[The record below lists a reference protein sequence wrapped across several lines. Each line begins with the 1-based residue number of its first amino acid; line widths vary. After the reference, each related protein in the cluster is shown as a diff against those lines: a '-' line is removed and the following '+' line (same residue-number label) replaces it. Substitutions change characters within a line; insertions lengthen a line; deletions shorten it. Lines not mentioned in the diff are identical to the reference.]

1 MLRSVFLT
9 AGLTVLLA
17 AVAPGPLSV
26 PALAFDAPKGSRL
39 DSALYKPSAELVRSL
54 LSDEHIKSKIDGE
67 GDLEV
72 TFHGND
78 VPLEGWVVFDK
89 LDDGTIWNLRFTA
102 PVPSSEIRGI
112 DREGLL
118 RFANN
123 WNRDEIAVKLYVD
136 DDGNLQTEHD
146 LNVQFGVNPQE
157 FQENGIRIYESALG
171 RVVDGLAEARGSDSN
186 SDDSGSS
193 NSSSGSVPEPK
204 PDTGSA
210 NSGATGNQQPQK
222 SMIQP
227 DEGDGI

>member
-1 MLRSVFLT
+1 MLRSAFLT
-9 AGLTVLLA
+9 AGLTVLLVA
-17 AVAPGPLSV
+17 MAPGPLSV

-78 VPLEGWVVFDK
+78 VPVEGWVVFDK

-102 PVPSSEIRGI
+102 PVPASEVRGI
-112 DREGLL
+112 DRDGLL

-136 DDGNLQTEHD
+136 DEGLLQTEHD
-146 LNVQFGVNPQE
+146 LNAQFGLNPQE
-157 FQENGIRIYESALG
+157 FQENGIRIYENALG
-171 RVVDGLAEARGSDSN
+171 RVVDGLAELRG

-193 NSSSGSVPEPK
+193 SSSSGSTPESK

-210 NSGATGNQQPQK
+210 DSGASGDQQPQK